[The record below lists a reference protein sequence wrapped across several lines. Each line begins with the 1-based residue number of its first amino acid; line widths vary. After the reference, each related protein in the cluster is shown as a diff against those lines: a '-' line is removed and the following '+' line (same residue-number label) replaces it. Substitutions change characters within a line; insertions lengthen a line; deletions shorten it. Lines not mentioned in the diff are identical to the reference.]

1 MKLFSGGFSSADWNF
16 RIISIEANI
25 SITQTSIL
33 RSAEFFAIPVSV
45 GSRSQRNVLLNRDL
59 CKIVSSFIPVIHCE
73 IKSDDYGSSE
83 EDDDDDDEE
92 GDSEEGSEKCDE
104 DSDDGD
110 SYEDED
116 VGCDRVDEEV
126 YSLNWC
132 R

>member
-1 MKLFSGGFSSADWNF
+1 MIFQTKLFSGGFSSADWNF

-25 SITQTSIL
+25 SIPQTSIL
-33 RSAEFFAIPVSV
+33 RSAEFFAIPVSL
-45 GSRSQRNVLLNRDL
+45 GSRSQRNVLFNRDL

-92 GDSEEGSEKCDE
+92 EGDSEEGSEKCDE

-110 SYEDED
+110 NYEDED

-126 YSLNWC
+126 YS
-132 R
+132 